1 MTNLD
6 DVIDRLR
13 ALVEELRETSE
24 DGRWYIVEEVV
35 EELEGV
41 INDLWGLSIRCRC
54 NTRGTR
60 SPETPPRKPTVLGN
74 TVRVVSNEDHIIQ
87 AP

>member
-1 MTNLD
+1 MPDLD
-6 DVIDRLR
+6 EVIDRLR
-13 ALVEELRETSE
+13 EIAGRLREASE

-54 NTRGTR
+54 DSRGAR
-60 SPETPPRKPTVLGN
+60 SPETPPRKTTVLGN
-74 TVRVVSNEDHIIQ
+74 TVRGGGK
-87 AP
+87 